1 MSTVL
6 TECNKMLVASEVG
19 VINRYFKQWLK
30 DREVVVR
37 VAKSVIIDELNNF
50 TLAMCTYYDH
60 GKTDSTILDGDA
72 ISMLI
77 DNAMRDTL
85 KDGLRIYHEAVKV
98 VIAEMNMDRITLNKL
113 TKKLDEYALY
123 LYTNMVNV
131 ADKGALW

>member
-6 TECNKMLVASEVG
+6 TECNKMLVASEAG
-19 VINRYFKQWLK
+19 VINKYFKQWLK
-30 DREVVVR
+30 EHKVVSR
-37 VAKSVIIDELNNF
+37 TTKSVILDELNNF

-60 GKTDSTILDGDA
+60 KRTDSTILDSDA
-72 ISMLI
+72 LSMLI

-113 TKKLDEYALY
+113 ISKLDEYVLY

-131 ADKGALW
+131 ADKGTLW